1 MKLISKFQAKKFK
14 ECLILITF
22 FFIVL
27 ILYKLN
33 IPIPCLFHKL
43 TKLYCPGCGVTRM
56 CVSIFKL
63 DFKSAFSYNAYAFI
77 LLCLAIIYFIVCI
90 IKHKLL
96 IIPNLC
102 IYIIIIIG
110 IIFAIL
116 RNIPYFSFLAPW
128 WLQLY

>member
-1 MKLISKFQAKKFK
+1 MKLINKFQTKQFK
-14 ECLILITF
+14 ECVILITF

-33 IPIPCLFHKL
+33 IPIPCLFHKV

-56 CVSIFKL
+56 FVLIFKL
-63 DFKSAFSYNAYAFI
+63 DFKSAFSYNAYTFI
-77 LLCLAIIYFIVCI
+77 LLCLAIVYFIICI
-90 IKHKLL
+90 IKHKL
-96 IIPNLC
+96 IKIPNIC

-116 RNIPYFSFLAPW
+116 RNIPQFNFLAP
-128 WLQLY
+128 